1 MVDNVAHAIAKTALD
16 FSWPT
21 SRSRIS
27 QRCLPSPALVIG
39 SFLASILLRPIR
51 KTPSHSRHTLLTTS
65 TTFPSSMCPGDHAV
79 VTDDFPT
86 QNAKETY
93 SYIVQY
99 SFSFFFF
106 FAFLFPF
113 DFNSKAFFS
122 AAQSLSE
129 NIHPRSFWPPFNYE
143 CHEWSLKD
151 STARVQCCCLLLL
164 LFIIFFLRS
173 LMTRS
178 HNLAWLRLEQM
189 L

>member
-106 FAFLFPF
+106 LPFSFLLTSTLKHFFPPHNLYLRTSTRDLF
-113 DFNSKAFFS
+113 GRHSTMNVTNGRSK
-122 AAQSLSE
+122 
-129 NIHPRSFWPPFNYE
+129 I
-143 CHEWSLKD
+143 
-151 STARVQCCCLLLL
+151 ARPEYSVVVYYCCFL
-164 LFIIFFLRS
+164 LFSFFGL
-173 LMTRS
+173 
-178 HNLAWLRLEQM
+178 
-189 L
+189 